1 MIQKITFRNYKAL
14 RNTEL
19 PLGRFTLLIGPN
31 GSGKSTVF
39 HALQSVRAV
48 WMNEIRGYQSVVN
61 LDARGDEVR
70 VDISWWLL
78 SGNWDAST
86 AWNEQSSPA
95 ISVQPRDR
103 TAVDAIRMELARLR
117 VYSLIETTIAQSSAI
132 QPQVELAT
140 TGGNLAAVL
149 DRLRDRSP
157 ESFEAL
163 NDEMGSL
170 LPEFDRI
177 LFDTVAPGQRIFQLR
192 TRNGQFPV
200 PASDLSQG
208 TLLALTILTLCHLP
222 DPPSIVCLE
231 EPDRG
236 IHPRLYRDVQQ
247 ALYRLAYP
255 ENYGL
260 DRKPVQVIATTHSP
274 FVLDLHRDNP
284 EEIVIAE
291 KRDHEAFFHRLVDY
305 PDIEE
310 ILGDV
315 SLGEAWYS
323 GILGGVPASR

>member
-1 MIQKITFRNYKAL
+1 M
-14 RNTEL
+14 
-19 PLGRFTLLIGPN
+19 
-31 GSGKSTVF
+31 
-39 HALQSVRAV
+39 
-48 WMNEIRGYQSVVN
+48 
-61 LDARGDEVR
+61 
-70 VDISWWLL
+70 
-78 SGNWDAST
+78 
-86 AWNEQSSPA
+86 
-95 ISVQPRDR
+95 
-103 TAVDAIRMELARLR
+103 RLR
-117 VYSLIETTIAQSSAI
+117 AYSLVETEIAKPSAI
-132 QPQVELAT
+132 APGVQLET
-140 TGGNLAAVL
+140 TGGNLAVVL

-163 NDEMGSL
+163 NEEVGSL

-177 LFDTVAPGQRIFQLR
+177 LFDTVAAGQRAFMLR
-192 TRNGQFPV
+192 TRNGHHAV
-200 PASDLSQG
+200 PAGDLSQG

-260 DRKPVQVIATTHSP
+260 DREPVQVIATTHSP
-274 FVLDLHRDNP
+274 FVLDLHRESP